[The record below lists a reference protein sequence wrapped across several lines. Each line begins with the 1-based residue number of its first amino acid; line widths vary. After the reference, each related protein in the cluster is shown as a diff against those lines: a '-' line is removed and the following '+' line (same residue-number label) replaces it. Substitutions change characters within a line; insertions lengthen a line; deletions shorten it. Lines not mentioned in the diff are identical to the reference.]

1 MEKGRKCSA
10 PQGRHSSLTYCRTSK
25 GAALHSARLPGDAN
39 MLQVAFYLS
48 HSSTQTK
55 GMNKSYEKQQKL
67 CKSWLTR
74 QKIRQREACPV
85 LPEPNHDS
93 TCIRVRLLLQLA
105 FSYSMGA
112 QVKARAATKS
122 QYCKLI
128 YFLSDLLLFCSNL
141 DHPFEWNVS
150 SQQSAFSVYL
160 FKVVESRISTML
172 T

>member
-1 MEKGRKCSA
+1 MEKGRKCSV
-10 PQGRHSSLTYCRTSK
+10 PQGRHSSLTYCRMSK
-25 GAALHSARLPGDAN
+25 GAALHSALLPGDAN

-74 QKIRQREACPV
+74 QKIRQACPV

-105 FSYSMGA
+105 FSYSWWGPRSK
-112 QVKARAATKS
+112 QGQPPNPTTVNS
-122 QYCKLI
+122 
-128 YFLSDLLLFCSNL
+128 FLSSVISSFFCSNL
-141 DHPFEWNVS
+141 DHPLWVKC
-150 SQQSAFSVYL
+150 QQSTICL
-160 FKVVESRISTML
+160 
-172 T
+172 